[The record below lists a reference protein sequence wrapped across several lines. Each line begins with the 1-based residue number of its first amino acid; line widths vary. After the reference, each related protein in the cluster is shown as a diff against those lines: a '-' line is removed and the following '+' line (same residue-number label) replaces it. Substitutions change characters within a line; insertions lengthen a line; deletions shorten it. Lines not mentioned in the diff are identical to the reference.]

1 MSTLDAAQ
9 PLLDV
14 RQLRKQFA
22 DRIAVDQVSMYVKA
36 GQLVGLA
43 GPNGSGKS
51 TLLRLLAG
59 LLRADAGT
67 GSVMGCAL
75 GQLDR
80 SGRNQI
86 GYLPQRAALYPR
98 ISVFENL
105 RFRAAVAGLTEPSTA
120 TRAAIA
126 LLGLEDR
133 ATEPLGQFS
142 GGWIRRIEIAATLIH
157 SPRLVLLD
165 EPTTGLDERARAHIW
180 QQLDACRAR
189 GGAVVFSS
197 HDSTEL
203 QHATLCL
210 QLGRA
215 HGY

>member
-1 MSTLDAAQ
+1 MSVLLNCIAARYVAGTK
-9 PLLDV
+9 PLFDGIDCTIVTGDKL
-14 RQLRKQFA
+14 
-22 DRIAVDQVSMYVKA
+22 
-36 GQLVGLA
+36 GLC
-43 GPNGSGKS
+43 GHNGSGKS

-67 GSVMGCAL
+67 GTVLGCAL

-105 RFRAAVAGLTEPSTA
+105 RFRAAVAGLAEPA
-120 TRAAIA
+120 AAARAGIVS
-126 LLGLEDR
+126 LGLEDR

-157 SPRLVLLD
+157 SPQLVLLD
-165 EPTTGLDERARAHIW
+165 EPTTGLDERARAQIW
-180 QQLDACRAR
+180 QQLDTCQAR
-189 GGAVVFSS
+189 GGAVIFSS
-197 HDSTEL
+197 HDRTEL
-203 QHATLCL
+203 QRATQRL
-210 QLGRA
+210 QLGDAR
-215 HGY
+215 GR